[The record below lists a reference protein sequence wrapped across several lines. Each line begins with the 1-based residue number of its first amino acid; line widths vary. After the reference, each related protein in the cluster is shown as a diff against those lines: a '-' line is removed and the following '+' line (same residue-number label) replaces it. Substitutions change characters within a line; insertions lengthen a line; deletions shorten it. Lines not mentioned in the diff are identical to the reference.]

1 MAISYLIFNDSK
13 VDEIVLNENYFL
25 PNSLFSNLNCKRQPS
40 EEGLFSYFILELDL
54 QNILLQIF
62 PNSDPD
68 LFLVDKN

>member
-25 PNSLFSNLNCKRQPS
+25 QNSLFSNLNCKRQPS

-62 PNSDPD
+62 PN
-68 LFLVDKN
+68 